1 MIPRPPRST
10 RTYTL
15 FPYPTLFRPLAEDHD
30 RIMSGEVLE
39 RLDAFD
45 IARTEQGMRQI
56 GARLVRVR
64 DPVSLRLRA
73 PSQSCDLGKDR
84 SEEHT
89 SALQSLLRISY
100 AVFCLNKKTTMY
112 LTYLN

>member
-73 PSQSCDLGKDR
+73 PSQSCDLGKDVPQPVR
-84 SEEHT
+84 
-89 SALQSLLRISY
+89 ALFAAADLVQRAADNPLLRRHEGH
-100 AVFCLNKKTTMY
+100 
-112 LTYLN
+112 